1 MKTIRCWWLGIVLNS
16 LGVPPSGGQKPRKRG
31 TPNSKLRHYSFI
43 EQLARFHINLIITV
57 MKFALAILV
66 YLLMGVVL
74 GAGILLAVAG
84 KPWFLIAAF
93 IAYVVAFGK
102 IGCMTH

>member
-1 MKTIRCWWLGIVLNS
+1 
-16 LGVPPSGGQKPRKRG
+16 
-31 TPNSKLRHYSFI
+31 
-43 EQLARFHINLIITV
+43 

-66 YLLMGVVL
+66 YVLMGVVL
-74 GAGILLAVAG
+74 GAGILLTVAG

-93 IAYVVAFGK
+93 VAYVVAFGK

>member
-1 MKTIRCWWLGIVLNS
+1 MNAPEVLLRFIDGLRTLEKRLQLPIMKL
-16 LGVPPSGGQKPRKRG
+16 
-31 TPNSKLRHYSFI
+31 
-43 EQLARFHINLIITV
+43 
-57 MKFALAILV
+57 ALAVLV
-66 YLLMGVVL
+66 YVLIGVVL
-74 GAGILLAVAG
+74 GFGIILTVAG